1 MTLAVEPRTTE
12 DGSIPLI
19 DVATLAGLLADG
31 GESALVDVR
40 EEGVQARD
48 GQILLS
54 VPLPLSRLELR
65 AGLLLPRR
73 DVRLVVTDA
82 GDGALAAL
90 AARRLRDLGFTDVS
104 LLDGGV
110 AAWIA
115 SGRETYTGSSAYSK
129 AFGEFVEHAYRTP
142 HLSAV
147 EVKSRLDAGE
157 DLVVLDGRTLPEFEA
172 FSIPGAHAVPNA
184 ELPYRVHDLV
194 RSPATLVVVNCAG
207 RTRSIIGAQ
216 ALINAGLPNPVAALE
231 NGTMAWLKAG
241 YALDH
246 GVSRPAPAPS
256 PAGLAEARAAVERLT
271 RRFGLR
277 WLDEAGLAGLE
288 AERPARTLYL
298 YDVRTRA
305 EFEAG
310 HLPGS
315 HWAEGGQLVQGID
328 RFAAV
333 RNARLVVI
341 DDENG
346 ARAAITAS
354 WLVQL
359 GWGEVYAYR
368 LPPGRREAGPDWIP
382 PLGAPEGPAEAIS
395 PRQAESLLARGGA
408 VVLDLATS
416 LDYAAGHVPG
426 ALFAVRARL
435 AEGLDRLPEGEI
447 LVTSPDGVLAA
458 YAAPELARLTGRPVR
473 RLAGGTQAW
482 RAAGL
487 PVETGETAL
496 HHAPDDVWRSP
507 YHAAGDRQAAFR
519 AYLDWEVNLLAQI
532 GRDDTVRFR
541 TFPVEHAAPP
551 AGQGP
556 VGLAP

>member
-1 MTLAVEPRTTE
+1 MTLAVEPRTTAG
-12 DGSIPLI
+12 GSIPLT
-19 DVATLAGLLADG
+19 DVETLARLLTDG

-48 GQILLS
+48 GHILVS

-65 AGLLLPRR
+65 AGLLLPRGA
-73 DVRLVVTDA
+73 VRIVVTDA
-82 GDGALAAL
+82 GEGTL
-90 AARRLRDLGFTDVS
+90 AARAAQRLKELGYADVS
-104 LLDGGV
+104 ILDGGV
-110 AAWIA
+110 EGWRA
-115 SGRETYTGSSAYSK
+115 SGREVYTGSSAYSK

-142 HLSAV
+142 HLSAA
-147 EVKSRLDAGE
+147 EVKRRLDAQ
-157 DLVVLDGRTLPEFEA
+157 DDIVVLDGRTLQEFEA

-194 RSPATLVVVNCAG
+194 RSPGTLVVVNCAG

-216 ALINAGLPNPVAALE
+216 ALINAGLPNPITALE
-231 NGTMAWLKAG
+231 NGTMDWLKEG

-256 PAGLAEARAAVERLT
+256 PGGLAEARRSVERLT
-271 RRFGLR
+271 RRFGLS
-277 WLDEAGLAGLE
+277 WLDEAGLADLE
-288 AERPARTLYL
+288 AQRDARTLYL

-333 RNARLVVI
+333 RNARVVVI
-341 DDENG
+341 DDAEG
-346 ARAAITAS
+346 VRAAITAS

-359 GWGEVYAYR
+359 GWGEVHAYR
-368 LPPGRREAGPDWIP
+368 LPAERREAGQDRIA
-382 PLGAPEGPAEAIS
+382 PLGTPAGATDPIS

-426 ALFAVRARL
+426 ALFAVRSRL
-435 AEGLDRLPEGEI
+435 AEGLDRLLPGEI
-447 LVTSPDGVLAA
+447 VLTSPDGILAA
-458 YAAPELARLTGRPVR
+458 YAAPELAGLIDRPVR
-473 RLAGGTQAW
+473 VLAGGTRGWQ
-482 RAAGL
+482 AAGL

-496 HHAPDDVWRSP
+496 HHAADDVWRSP

-519 AYLDWEVNLLAQI
+519 AYLDWEVGLLKQI
-532 GRDDTVRFR
+532 ARDATVRFR
-541 TFPVEHAAPP
+541 TFPPAEAAAIPR
-551 AGQGP
+551 
-556 VGLAP
+556 